1 MLANGRMVK
10 YRAMEYIHGK
20 TETDMK
26 ESGKTVLSMVK
37 ALIFLLMEMFI
48 LVLILQENPMDLD
61 LTLGVT
67 GQLMLESSERGLR
80 MAKENGK
87 KIKVLTVIHIR
98 EHLRLI

>member
-48 LVLILQENPMDLD
+48 LVLIL
-61 LTLGVT
+61 
-67 GQLMLESSERGLR
+67 
-80 MAKENGK
+80 
-87 KIKVLTVIHIR
+87 
-98 EHLRLI
+98 

>member
-1 MLANGRMVK
+1 MVK

-48 LVLILQENPMDLD
+48 LVLIL
-61 LTLGVT
+61 
-67 GQLMLESSERGLR
+67 
-80 MAKENGK
+80 
-87 KIKVLTVIHIR
+87 
-98 EHLRLI
+98 

>member
-1 MLANGRMVK
+1 
-10 YRAMEYIHGK
+10 
-20 TETDMK
+20 
-26 ESGKTVLSMVK
+26 
-37 ALIFLLMEMFI
+37 
-48 LVLILQENPMDLD
+48 MDLD